1 MTAPIGTNLNVFSG
15 LRELG
20 QVTNT
25 YGGYFISGGEPH
37 DLVLPWQADKLEL
50 YNYTTG
56 ANPIVWFRD
65 FPAATALGGGIGTGS
80 AYGYVYA
87 LTAAATVAA
96 EAPVLWTDAGPLNG
110 VAFTAG
116 SGNVTIATAGTY
128 KIEFSV
134 SGTEASQFA
143 IFVNGAV
150 NLSTIY
156 GSGAGTQ
163 QNTGMAILTLAA
175 GDVLSVV
182 NHTSASAITLA
193 PNVGG
198 TANNV
203 RASLTVNSL
212 GSVTG
217 SSILTNGISIDNT
230 LGGFANEHLIISGIT
245 TATPG
250 VVTTTTP
257 HNLSNFDRVV
267 ITKVI
272 GTAAAQLNNNVYV
285 VQVLS
290 STTFALYDTFGLPIP
305 VLGAYTSS
313 GQVTKIAPL
322 LGQVGSQSN
331 FPAPQNSIQDYP
343 IQYRLLL
350 GSAVIGADS
359 DVIYFVAY
367 KFNAYFN
374 LGDIG

>member
-1 MTAPIGTNLNVFSG
+1 MTAPIGTIANRFSG
-15 LRELG
+15 LRELSN
-20 QVTNT
+20 VTNT
-25 YGGYFISGGEPH
+25 YGGYFRSSGAPTE
-37 DLVLPWQADKLEL
+37 LVLPWQADKLEL

-56 ANPIVWFRD
+56 ANPIVWLRD
-65 FPAATALGGGIGTGS
+65 MPAGTALGGGIGSGS

-96 EAPVLWTDAGPLNG
+96 EAPVLWTNAGPLSG
-110 VAFTAG
+110 VAFSAG
-116 SGNVTIATAGTY
+116 SGNVTIAKAGTY
-128 KIEFSV
+128 KVEFSV
-134 SGTEASQFA
+134 SGSEASQFA

-182 NHTSASAITLA
+182 NHSSASAITLA

-203 RASLTVNSL
+203 RASLTINSL
-212 GSVTG
+212 GSVAG
-217 SSILTNGISIDNT
+217 STILTNGVTIDNL
-230 LGGFANEHLIISGIT
+230 LGGFTDEHLVISGIT

-250 VVTTTTP
+250 VVTTTTN
-257 HNLSNFDRVV
+257 HNLSNNDRVV

-272 GTAAAQLNNNVYV
+272 GTMAAQINNFTYV

-290 STTFALYDTFGLPIP
+290 ATTFALYDVYGIP
-305 VLGAYTSS
+305 VTILGAYTSS
-313 GQVTKIAPL
+313 GQVTKIGPL
-322 LGQVGSQSN
+322 LGDVTQPIS
-331 FPAPQNSIQDYP
+331 PAVQHRAIIDYP
-343 IQYRLLL
+343 PVYRLLL
-350 GSAVIGADS
+350 GSSVIGSSNDLIFFEATMM
-359 DVIYFVAY
+359 
-367 KFNAYFN
+367 NAYFN
-374 LGDIG
+374 LGNLV